1 MIESVLQRER
11 VCGDSGES
19 VGRFWES
26 ERESVRACARER
38 ECVRESE
45 SVIG

>member
-1 MIESVLQRER
+1 MIAIVRDRERVAERER

-38 ECVRESE
+38 VCERE
-45 SVIG
+45 